1 MKRWLGAALVALV
14 MTACS
19 TTAVSAPTRG
29 PTPAPTSGPT
39 PALPADQVVF
49 SVSSAGGLVPPV
61 YYALESPALVIYGD
75 GRLLTVTKSAGLQMV
90 PARFDLAHIDPA
102 AVASFVSQVEA
113 GGVVSP
119 ATDFGTPGVTDQAA
133 TTVMVNGANGPQEAS
148 AYAFDERFE
157 PRLTAAQRSARASL
171 RTVIDQAANLA
182 AGAGRTAYTP
192 DRVVVYEVDP
202 AYVNGAATKGWPG
215 PPPSSFLKPSDTGRS
230 IACGELAADPAE
242 QVYRAALDNP
252 GALWLVDGVTRVLA
266 VNPLPLAG
274 CP

>member
-1 MKRWLGAALVALV
+1 MKRLLGAALVSLV

-19 TTAVSAPTRG
+19 TTAVSAPTPG
-29 PTPAPTSGPT
+29 PTPAPT

-49 SVSSAGGLVPPV
+49 SLSSAGGLVPPV

-75 GRLLTVTKSAGLQMV
+75 GRLLTVTKSPGLQMV

-192 DRVVVYEVDP
+192 DRVVVYE
-202 AYVNGAATKGWPG
+202 
-215 PPPSSFLKPSDTGRS
+215 
-230 IACGELAADPAE
+230 
-242 QVYRAALDNP
+242 
-252 GALWLVDGVTRVLA
+252 
-266 VNPLPLAG
+266 
-274 CP
+274 